1 MLLCAAAGP
10 VAAGAPAAA
19 PAEELPPVAEDEF
32 YVPPSPLPE
41 GEPGDIIRSRP
52 ALPGGPTPQGLA
64 DAWQVMYLST
74 DALGEPVAV
83 TGMVMVPKGAD
94 PADTPIVALA
104 PGTHGP
110 AARCAPSAMIND
122 GAFYEQ
128 SAVNDMLRAGYA
140 VTVTDY
146 EGYHADPSSTYMVGQ
161 SMGPAVINS
170 VRAAQNLPET
180 DLAEDAPVFF
190 RGYSQG
196 GAAAMWA
203 GQLQPEYAPELN
215 LTGVVGGGV
224 PADLVQVALPLEG
237 QRGMGVL
244 LYALLGLDE
253 AYPELDLDAS
263 LTDAGREMY
272 AQMEEGS
279 CTVELLN
286 DYVGKTLQDYM
297 TTVPVLEDS
306 WQGRLGENRL
316 GGSPIE
322 VPVFQ
327 YHVVD
332 DDIVDYSQGQALR
345 DEYCAQNVELTWK
358 QYESGGLHT
367 DGIGLGN
374 DDASAFIADRLA
386 GDPATTTC

>member
-1 MLLCAAAGP
+1 M
-10 VAAGAPAAA
+10 
-19 PAEELPPVAEDEF
+19 
-32 YVPPSPLPE
+32 PPSPLPE
-41 GEPGDIIRSRP
+41 GEPGDLIRSRP
-52 ALPGGPTPQGLA
+52 AKAGGPTAQSLG

-83 TGMVMVPKGAD
+83 TGMVVVPKNAD
-94 PADTPIVALA
+94 PADVPIVALA

-110 AARCAPSAMIND
+110 AARCAPSGMINE

-128 SAVNDMLRAGYA
+128 GALNDMLRAGYA
-140 VTVTDY
+140 VAITDY
-146 EGYHADPSSTYMVGQ
+146 EGYHADPTSTYMVGQ

-170 VRAAQNLPET
+170 VRAAQRLPESG
-180 DLAEDAPVFF
+180 LSADAPVFF

-224 PADLVQVALPLEG
+224 PANLIEVALPLEG

-244 LYALLGLDE
+244 LYALLGLDQ

-263 LTDAGREMY
+263 LTDEGRAMY
-272 AQMEEGS
+272 AEMSENS

-286 DYVGKTLQDYM
+286 DYIGKTLQDYM
-297 TTVPVLEDS
+297 TTVPVLDDS

-316 GGSPIE
+316 GGAPIE

-332 DDIVDYSQGQALR
+332 DDIVDFSQGRTLR
-345 DEYCAQNVELTWK
+345 DEYCDQGVELSWT

-374 DDASAFIADRLA
+374 DEAAEFIAERLA
-386 GDPATTTC
+386 GTPATTTC